1 MLQNLQQGKFS
12 ILVETHFFG
21 SRCNCSKRISAQ
33 SDAISQ
39 KKGCKDVHTLPSYLG
54 SWWFDLMLKVEEALL
69 ENLGQGNML

>member
-1 MLQNLQQGKFS
+1 MGAKKIPVMFFQRQGCFKKNTLKNL
-12 ILVETHFFG
+12 
-21 SRCNCSKRISAQ
+21 SKCYN
-33 SDAISQ
+33 AIPQ